1 MFVDGCM
8 HLKVLTLRSKE
19 VPRKAWAGYA
29 DLWIIH
35 VSSSL
40 KVIGG
45 DAFRGVA
52 QLTMLDLTVVT
63 SMGERTFE
71 EYSSLVEVTLGDGI
85 TCIGGTALDG
95 TIVGRVAVLAK
106 LPDAFVD
113 IFDRPIV
120 AEASLALST
129 STIPVS
135 FLKDCQSVE
144 TPSRHAVTEIGSYA
158 FQNCTNLNKISVGC
172 W

>member
-52 QLTMLDLTVVT
+52 QLTMLDLTAVT

-106 LPDAFVD
+106 LPMH
-113 IFDRPIV
+113 
-120 AEASLALST
+120 SLISSIARSWQKRRLLYPRLPCLS
-129 STIPVS
+129 
-135 FLKDCQSVE
+135 
-144 TPSRHAVTEIGSYA
+144 PS
-158 FQNCTNLNKISVGC
+158 
-172 W
+172 